1 MKALVAV
8 TCIAVLAAVGY
19 YFWSEYSDAQT
30 AVRLQE
36 MKDAAEEANRAYL
49 ESDDYKKCRQSLNS
63 SALGEAKRLRD
74 WCMDNGYITYSEN
87 LSAGS

>member
-1 MKALVAV
+1 MRALVAV

-19 YFWSEYSDAQT
+19 FFWNEYSNAQ
-30 AVRLQE
+30 ASLRLQE
-36 MKDAAEEANRAYL
+36 MKAAAEKANKEYL